1 MINEIEKKYMYIVFG
16 IAIIIIFAVLV
27 IIWKPLFSRNSERDQ
42 DLRNYEI
49 YSVADYKEQSENKYL
64 NLAKRYIDSMHI
76 ESLISLIDE
85 KYLNNNGL
93 DVNNVKKHLL
103 ENDLLISTNSSTILY
118 KSTSKN
124 NGLRYV
130 YTYNYSDGLNSEH
143 RIHFIEDS
151 FGNYKISFEQDKYP
165 ILNDFSLIGE
175 KNGIKYKVKEVA
187 SYENSI
193 LLNIIIENNSND
205 IYTYDLSAIDKIN
218 LELNSY
224 EKYNLDTI
232 IAGNDSST
240 LIVSPG
246 SVKSVDLSFNV
257 GQEVQ
262 SMITGITFK
271 NVKNANGDIF
281 DINVEL
287 NQEVE
292 NE

>member
-64 NLAKRYIDSMHI
+64 NLAKRYIDSMYI

-85 KYLNNNGL
+85 KYLDNNGL

-103 ENDLLISTNSSTILY
+103 EKDLLISTNSSTILY

-246 SVKSVDLSFNV
+246 SIKSVDLSFNV

-271 NVKNANGDIF
+271 NAKNANGDIF